1 MLVIDEA
8 AKVPE
13 IFDAVKVLV
22 DEGGATPSRIVLA
35 TSEIPFMLHRIR
47 ETLAGRVRLLRL
59 YPFAWGEKGEIP
71 AF

>member
-1 MLVIDEA
+1 MIDEA

-35 TSEIPFMLHRIR
+35 TSGNYLMLHRIR
-47 ETLAGRVRLLRL
+47 ETLSGRVHLLRL
-59 YPFAWGEKGEIP
+59 YPFAWGEEGTGG
-71 AF
+71 